1 MALLTTQ
8 SWPIYELGM
17 GYSLRLWWQVA
28 SHTLNITSGI
38 QKTTMKNNSFVLAG
52 VLIAFLLF
60 STTVVPQGIWI
71 SSEPVDAQ
79 MESGNQTAVIDQLV
93 SNLSQAKESLGGD
106 NTTLT
111 TMQLTAIIGE
121 LSDLLGKVTT
131 DETGS
136 QLDEHTH
143 VFVHK
148 GHTHTVTH
156 KHPHHA
162 DHHHHDNWFDRHHIF
177 NPSDCKPGRM
187 C

>member
-1 MALLTTQ
+1 
-8 SWPIYELGM
+8 
-17 GYSLRLWWQVA
+17 
-28 SHTLNITSGI
+28 
-38 QKTTMKNNSFVLAG
+38 MKNNNFMLGG
-52 VLIAFLLF
+52 VLIVVFLV
-60 STTVVPQGIWI
+60 STTAIPKGVW
-71 SSEPVDAQ
+71 SSSQPLYAQ
-79 MESGNQTAVIDQLV
+79 MDGDNQTAVIDQLV

-121 LSDLLGKVTT
+121 LSDILGKVTT
-131 DETGS
+131 DDDGEN
-136 QLDEHTH
+136 QDEHTH

-148 GHTHTVTH
+148 DHTHTVTH

-162 DHHHHDNWFDRHHIF
+162 DHHHHENWFDRHHIF

>member
-1 MALLTTQ
+1 
-8 SWPIYELGM
+8 M
-17 GYSLRLWWQVA
+17 GYSLRLWRPVA
-28 SHTLNITSGI
+28 SHTLNTTSGI

-52 VLIAFLLF
+52 VLIVFLLF
-60 STTVVPQGIWI
+60 STTVMPQGIWI
-71 SSEPVDAQ
+71 SSEPVNAQ
-79 MESGNQTAVIDQLV
+79 MESGNQTAAIDQLV
-93 SNLSQAKESLGGD
+93 SNLSQTKESLGGD

-136 QLDEHTH
+136 HLDEHTH